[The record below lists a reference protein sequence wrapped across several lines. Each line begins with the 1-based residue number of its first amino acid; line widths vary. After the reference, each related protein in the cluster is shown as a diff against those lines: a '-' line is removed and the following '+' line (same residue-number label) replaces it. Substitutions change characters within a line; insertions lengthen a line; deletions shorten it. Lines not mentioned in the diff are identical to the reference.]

1 LSQEKATTDYADYTD
16 GEGFKKIC
24 EISVIRG
31 SVSSQMKIL
40 VTGGAG
46 FIGSHLVRALL
57 ERGDAVRVLDNFF
70 SGRRSNLA
78 GLEVELIEGDITNA
92 EVVKRALLGI
102 THVLHLAAVPSV
114 PRSIADPLTSDAVN
128 VVGTLNVL
136 VAARDLGIQR
146 VVFASSSA
154 VYGEAFAGAKRE
166 DLPLYPLSPYGVSK
180 LAAEKYGAA
189 FHTVYGLETVAL
201 RYFNVFGPRQD
212 PRSEYAAVIPKFI
225 QAVLDGRRPTIYG
238 DGEQTRDFTY
248 VANVVQANLLA
259 LEAPS
264 VAGQAF
270 NIAAGNEISL
280 NRFVRTLIEISGHDF
295 QPEYTA
301 PRKGDILHSVADIS
315 QARASLEYGPFID
328 FSEGLT
334 RTFHWY
340 REHRD
345 ELG

>member
-1 LSQEKATTDYADYTD
+1 
-16 GEGFKKIC
+16 
-24 EISVIRG
+24 
-31 SVSSQMKIL
+31 MKIL
-40 VTGGAG
+40 ITGGAG

-57 ERGDAVRVLDNFF
+57 KRGDAVRVLDNFF

-78 GLEVELIEGDITNA
+78 GLEAELIEGDIINA
-92 EVVKRALLGI
+92 EVVKQALTGM
-102 THVLHLAAVPSV
+102 TRVLHLAAVPSV
-114 PRSIADPLTSDAVN
+114 PRSIADPLNSNAVN

-146 VVFASSSA
+146 VVLASSSS

-166 DLPLYPLSPYGVSK
+166 DLPLYPLSPYAVSK

-189 FHTVYGLETVAL
+189 FYTVYGLETVAL

-225 QAVLDGRRPTIYG
+225 QALLAGRRPTIYG
-238 DGEQTRDFTY
+238 DGKQTRDFTY
-248 VANVVQANLLA
+248 VENVVQANLLA

-280 NRFVRTLIEISGHDF
+280 NQLVRTLAEISGEDF
-295 QPEYTA
+295 QPEYAA
-301 PRKGDILHSVADIS
+301 PRKGDIRHSVADIS
-315 QARASLEYGPFID
+315 KARQSLEYSPLVD
-328 FSEGLT
+328 FGEGLALT
-334 RTFHWY
+334 LQWY